1 MFFTRQEA
9 LARHDGNTRTRARDD
24 MDMERLLKVF
34 VVTKHLVIWY
44 DIGIIVILAWCIS
57 CQNIHIIHSVCDFNF
72 DYEHRKAHSK
82 HGTS

>member
-34 VVTKHLVIWY
+34 VVTIHLVI
-44 DIGIIVILAWCIS
+44 
-57 CQNIHIIHSVCDFNF
+57 
-72 DYEHRKAHSK
+72 
-82 HGTS
+82 

>member
-44 DIGIIVILAWCIS
+44 DIGIIVIL
-57 CQNIHIIHSVCDFNF
+57 VFNGMVYF
-72 DYEHRKAHSK
+72 LSK
-82 HGTS
+82 QTHYSQC